1 MKSQAGE
8 RYSPVIIALHW
19 LMALLIVAI
28 YATIELADPG
38 RPATMQRWHF
48 MLGLLVLIF
57 LAARFAER
65 LALPTPPILPALPA
79 LQLKLAWLAH
89 FLLYGFMLVMPILG
103 WLILSARGQPV
114 PFFGVALPPLI
125 GKDPA
130 LAARLTS
137 IHEGVA
143 QFGYYL
149 IAFHTVGTLVHHYVV
164 KDNTVRRMLP
174 DMKAGS

>member
-1 MKSQAGE
+1 MKASSAG
-8 RYSPVIIALHW
+8 RYHILIIALHW
-19 LMALLIVAI
+19 LTALLIVAT

-48 MLGLLVLIF
+48 MLGLLVLVF
-57 LAARFAER
+57 LAARFAAR
-65 LALPTPPILPALPA
+65 LALPTPPILPPLPA

-89 FLLYGFMLVMPILG
+89 FLLYAFMLIMPFLG

-114 PFFGVALPPLI
+114 PLFGLDLPPLI
-125 GKDPA
+125 AKTPA

-137 IHEGVA
+137 IHETVA

-149 IAFHTVGTLVHHYVV
+149 IAFHSLGTLVHHYVAR
-164 KDNTVRRMLP
+164 DN
-174 DMKAGS
+174 